1 MNVPAP
7 LRRILIANRGEV
19 AIRIAEACRRRGID
33 TVVVYSDADA
43 GSPHRLAGDQAFR
56 LAGSKASETYLAID
70 RLLAVALASGADAV
84 HPGYGFLAESTAFAR
99 AVGEAG
105 LRFIGPDPGTIETMA
120 DKQAARALVASIG
133 LPVIPG
139 ENPVEQGDDYLR
151 RAADRVGFPLLV
163 KAVAGGGG
171 MGMRVVVDPAAFPD
185 ALSAVRREAEA
196 AFGDP
201 RVLLERFVENVHH
214 VEVQVLGDRYGT
226 VAHAF
231 DRECSV
237 QRRRQKVIEE
247 APSPNLSSEQRARLC
262 DAAVQI
268 ASAVGY
274 CGLGTVEFIVQPGTG
289 THYFLEMNTR
299 LQVEHAVTEKVTGL
313 DLVDWQ
319 LRLAEGAALGAL
331 LDDLELQ
338 GHAIEARLYA
348 EDPAEGFL
356 PAAGCLARWVPVA
369 ARGGEVMSSVTE
381 GMEISSR
388 YDPMLAKFVAAADT
402 RAEACRLLRWS
413 LARSVVLGVATNR
426 ELLLSVL
433 RDGDFQAARTTTAY
447 LEARPALAC
456 RPGEAEWVA
465 ALPALALWQWLRE
478 SERRRSLGM
487 KDACYGY
494 RRPGA
499 LRDLVLRVLHR
510 GDRSARVEM
519 DGVGLD
525 VSLLEG
531 SGDGPL
537 LIDIEGQ
544 ARRWHFAE
552 AGGEYHF
559 FAEGDAVLVA
569 RGAAGGAGAMAGT
582 EPGAYLAP
590 MPGRV
595 IAVPASEGRSVALG
609 DCLCVLESMKMEH
622 AVCAAEAS
630 RVSRVAVAVGD
641 SVSKGQLLVRM
652 ESAGQ

>member
-1 MNVPAP
+1 MSAP
-7 LRRILIANRGEV
+7 SPLQRVLIANRGEV
-19 AIRIAEACRRRGID
+19 AIRVAQACRRRGIE

-43 GSPHRLAGDQAFR
+43 SSPHRLVGDQAFR
-56 LAGSKASETYLAID
+56 LPSSDASETYLAID
-70 RLLAVALASGADAV
+70 RLLEVAVASGADAV
-84 HPGYGFLAESTAFAR
+84 HPGYGFLAESAAFAR
-99 AVGEAG
+99 AVVAAG
-105 LRFIGPDPGTIETMA
+105 FCFIGPDPDTIETMA
-120 DKQAARALVASIG
+120 DKQAARSLVAGIG

-139 ENPVEQGDDYLR
+139 ENPAQQSDAYLQE
-151 RAADRVGFPLLV
+151 AAERVGFPLLV

-171 MGMRVVVDPAAFPD
+171 MGMRVVADPAAFAD
-185 ALSAVRREAEA
+185 ALSAVRREAVA

-247 APSPNLSSEQRARLC
+247 APSPNLSPGLRGRLC

-268 ASAVGY
+268 ASAVDY
-274 CGLGTVEFIVQPGTG
+274 CGLGTVEFIVQPGTERY
-289 THYFLEMNTR
+289 YFLEMNTR

-319 LRLAEGAALGAL
+319 LRLAEGARLGTA
-331 LDDLELQ
+331 LDDLELR
-338 GHAIEARLYA
+338 GHAVEARLYA
-348 EDPAEGFL
+348 EDPAAGYL
-356 PAAGCLARWVPVA
+356 PAAGRLARWTPVA
-369 ARGGEVMSSVTE
+369 TRDGEVMSSVTE

-388 YDPMLAKFVAAADT
+388 YDPMLAKFVAGADT
-402 RAEACRLLRWS
+402 RADACRLLRWS

-426 ELLLSVL
+426 DLLLAVL
-433 RDGDFQAARTTTAY
+433 QDEDFRAGRTTTAY
-447 LEARPALAC
+447 LEARPVLAT
-456 RPGEAEWVA
+456 ASDDAQWVA
-465 ALPALALWQWLRE
+465 ALPALAFWHWLRDFH
-478 SERRRSLGM
+478 RRRALGM
-487 KDACYGY
+487 TEARY
-494 RRPGA
+494 RY
-499 LRDLVLRVLHR
+499 LRSGGGQDVSLRVMHR
-510 GDRSARVEM
+510 AGNRARVER
-519 DGVGLD
+519 DGVELE
-525 VSLLEG
+525 VTLLEG

-537 LIDIEGQ
+537 LIDIDGH

-552 AGGEYHF
+552 ASGEYHF
-559 FAEGDAVLVA
+559 CAEGGAVFVA
-569 RGAAGGAGAMAGT
+569 REAAAGAGAVVNT

-595 IAVPASEGRSVALG
+595 IAVEASAGRTMAAG

-630 RVSRVAVAVGD
+630 RVSAVVVAVGD

-652 ESAGQ
+652 ESAG